1 MTTLQHIVNE
11 IKNKMKQIDKIKKIL
26 KKEKK
31 EKEEMN

>member
-1 MTTLQHIVNE
+1 MTTLQRIVNE

-26 KKEKK
+26 NKEKK

>member
-1 MTTLQHIVNE
+1 MTTLQHIVNQ

-26 KKEKK
+26 RKEKK

>member
-1 MTTLQHIVNE
+1 MTTLQHIVNQ

>member
-26 KKEKK
+26 RKEKK